1 MLSDSIVLRSLEMI
15 DDYNSKIRNQVSKL
29 VAGGQRDLVEQ
40 MVKTNT
46 ILDPFSIYPGTSAVS
61 LAEKFLQSPEDYQW
75 RKSGYAYVGKL
86 GRKSYHGQN
95 RIDLSPEKSLICPQG
110 EEEE

>member
-1 MLSDSIVLRSLEMI
+1 MIPDSTMLRSLEMI

-29 VAGGQRDLVEQ
+29 VAGGQRGLVEQ

-61 LAEKFLQSPEDYQW
+61 LAKPFLQNPDDYQW
-75 RKSGYAYVGKL
+75 RKNGYAYVGKL
-86 GRKSYHGQN
+86 GRKSYYGHN
-95 RIDLSPEKSLICPQG
+95 RIDLSPEKSLIYPQG